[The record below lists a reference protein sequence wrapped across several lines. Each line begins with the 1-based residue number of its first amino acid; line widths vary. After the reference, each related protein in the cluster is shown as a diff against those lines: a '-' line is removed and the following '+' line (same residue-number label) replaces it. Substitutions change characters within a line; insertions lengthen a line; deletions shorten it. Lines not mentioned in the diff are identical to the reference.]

1 MTQTDPFSSEIIID
15 VPKKTYSSGIHV
27 STQTI
32 DDELFDY
39 DTEVMP
45 ILEVL
50 ADKTIEQSVLEL
62 EENHEINS
70 IDNYKREV
78 RELRRKRFE
87 EITDIERNEMYQ

>member
-1 MTQTDPFSSEIIID
+1 
-15 VPKKTYSSGIHV
+15 
-27 STQTI
+27 
-32 DDELFDY
+32 
-39 DTEVMP
+39 MP